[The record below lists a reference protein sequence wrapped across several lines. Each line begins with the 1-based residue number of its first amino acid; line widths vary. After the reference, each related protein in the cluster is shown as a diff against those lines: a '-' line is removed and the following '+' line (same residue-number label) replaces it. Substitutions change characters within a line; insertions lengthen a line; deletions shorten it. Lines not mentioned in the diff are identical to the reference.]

1 MKNSDVNINITN
13 GNGGDGKEQLYARAM
28 KSIAKASLKDIIKV
42 YSVVFLFLMTAIVIV
57 FGFTAARDRVIVSN
71 TTEKIF
77 EKNKTEENLR
87 DFYVTPKIQ
96 HELDKLVYT
105 LNAERAFVFEL
116 HNGKKNTS
124 GLPFRYADMSYEEVN
139 EERATDKVAM
149 KFQNIP
155 LTLYKYP
162 HYLQKEKMIIGD
174 IREIAEIDN
183 DFANHIREVGGVYL
197 GMIYINHNGLPIG
210 FLCVSYHSMENV
222 PNRETIEAKL
232 KEYGNLIGNL
242 LDLETQTKND

>member
-1 MKNSDVNINITN
+1 MENKNVNININN
-13 GNGGDGKEQLYARAM
+13 GNGDGKEQFYGKLM
-28 KSIAKASLKDIIKV
+28 KTIANASTKDIIKV

-57 FGFTAARDRVIVSN
+57 FGFTAARDRAIVST

-87 DFYVTPKIQ
+87 DFFVTPKIQ
-96 HELDKLVYT
+96 HELGKLVYT

-139 EERATDKVAM
+139 EERTTDKCAM

-162 HYLQKEKMIIGD
+162 HHLQKEKIIIGD
-174 IREIAEIDN
+174 IREISEIDN
-183 DFANHIREVGGVYL
+183 DFANHIKEVGGVYL

-210 FLCVSYHSMENV
+210 FLCVSYHNMENV
-222 PNRETIEAKL
+222 PSKELIETKL
-232 KEYGNLIGNL
+232 KEYGKLIGNL
-242 LDLETQTKND
+242 LDLEMQTKEN